1 MEKIKSRLLR
11 HGYTFTESK
20 EKLFIDCGYKLIV
33 ILDFSDNK
41 LKFYNKLKKWNL
53 LCGVLSIGI
62 FQAVFVNF
70 IFFVLFSVLTTMLF
84 IKDFNIYFLLLLSFY
99 FMSFVLLSFIGMLY
113 FIRYEFMKVQIT
125 NWLD

>member
-11 HGYTFTESK
+11 NGYAFTESK

-33 ILDFSDNK
+33 ILDYSDNK

-62 FQAVFVNF
+62 LQAVFVNF
-70 IFFVLFSVLTTMLF
+70 ISLIFFSVLTTMLF
-84 IKDFNIYFLLLLSFY
+84 IKDFNIYILLLLYFY
-99 FMSFVLLSFIGMLY
+99 FMFFCSSMFIGMLY
-113 FIRYEFMKVQIT
+113 FLI
-125 NWLD
+125 